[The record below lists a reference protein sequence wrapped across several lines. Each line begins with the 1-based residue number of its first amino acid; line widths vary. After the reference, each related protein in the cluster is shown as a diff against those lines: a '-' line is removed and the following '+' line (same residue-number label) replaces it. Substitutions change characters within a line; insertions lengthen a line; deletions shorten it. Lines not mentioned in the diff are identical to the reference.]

1 MVSAIRRTRLSR
13 SGSGPPEMQLGAT
26 TGTVDPELGLHNA
39 RSVCGPVGLV
49 EVIAGVGQFLPYVHY
64 ESYWAWAEAMPDLVE
79 ASGLSTGAIYRYFA
93 SKDEIVTAICEQA
106 SQAFPT
112 ELTAPAV
119 QEFLERTRAMA
130 REKNHARIVAQ
141 IYAEAA
147 ISPPLAALVQQQL
160 AVLRDAVT
168 ALLPGRQPADASRI
182 AEAFAALCLGYSQ
195 QLAVRGDLDP
205 APFTTALMAIID
217 P

>member
-1 MVSAIRRTRLSR
+1 MPRVSQAHLDARRA
-13 SGSGPPEMQLGAT
+13 QIIDA
-26 TGTVDPELGLHNA
+26 A
-39 RSVCGPVGLV
+39 RARFASHGF
-49 EVIAGVGQFLPYVHY
+49 ART
-64 ESYWAWAEAMPDLVE
+64 SMPDLVE
-79 ASGLSTGAIYRYFA
+79 ASGLSIGAIYRYFA

-106 SQAFPT
+106 SQALPA
-112 ELTAPAV
+112 ELTASAV
-119 QEFLERTRAMA
+119 QEFLEHIRAMA
-130 REKNHARIVAQ
+130 REEGHARLVAQ

-147 ISPPLAALVQQQL
+147 ISPPLAALVQRQL
-160 AVLRDAVT
+160 ADLRDAVA
-168 ALLPGRQPADASRI
+168 ALLPGRQPADAARI